1 MVTVTKEEDKLMRGK
16 GLNSK
21 GTVEER
27 YSNIKIITLTKSPFE
42 LSK

>member
-1 MVTVTKEEDKLMRGK
+1 MVTVTKEEDNFIKGK
-16 GLNSK
+16 GLNSR

-27 YSNIKIITLTKSPFE
+27 YSNIKIITLHKSPFE